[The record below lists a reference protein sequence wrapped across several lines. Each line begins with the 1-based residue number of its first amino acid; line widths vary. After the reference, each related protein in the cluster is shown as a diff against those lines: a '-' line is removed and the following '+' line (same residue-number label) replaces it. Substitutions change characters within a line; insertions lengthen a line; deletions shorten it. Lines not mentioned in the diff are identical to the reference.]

1 MGKGVKHM
9 HNIIT
14 NLPSV
19 RGRYTEGAELSKLT
33 WFRVGGPAEV
43 LYKPTDLEDLSFF
56 LKHKSKE
63 IPVLTMGVGSN
74 LLVRDGG
81 ISGVV
86 IRLQGFNNIV
96 VQGNEIE
103 VGAGVLDRTLALVAQ
118 EEGLKNLE
126 FLTGIPGTI
135 GGALRM
141 NAGCYGTEI
150 KDILVSAL
158 AVDGQGKVHKLSGE
172 DMGFSYRYCE
182 IPHDWIFVGARFK
195 AKAGNSQEIAAH
207 IESLLTE
214 REEAQP
220 VKSRTG
226 GSTFANPE
234 GHKAW
239 ALIDKADCRGLK
251 VGGAQVSE
259 KHCNFLINTG
269 NATAEDLEIL
279 GETVRARVLE
289 SSGID
294 LRWEIVRV
302 GFNKNYGM
310 EAKAA

>member
-1 MGKGVKHM
+1 MGKM
-9 HNIIT
+9 HTIIKK
-14 NLPSV
+14 LPSI

-43 LYKPTDLEDLSFF
+43 LYKPADLEDLSFF
-56 LKHKSKE
+56 LSHKSAE
-63 IPVLTMGVGSN
+63 IPLLTMGVGSN
-74 LLVRDGG
+74 LLIRDGG
-81 ISGVV
+81 VSGVV
-86 IRLQGFNNIV
+86 VRLQGFNNIV

-118 EEGLKNLE
+118 DEELQDLE
-126 FLTGIPGTI
+126 FLAGIPGTV

-158 AVDGQGKVHKLSGE
+158 AVDSQGKIHKLTPE
-172 DMGFSYRYCE
+172 DMGFSYRHCE
-182 IPHDWIFVGARFK
+182 IPQDWIFVGARFK
-195 AKAGNSQEIAAH
+195 AKSGNPQEIASR
-207 IESLLTE
+207 IEKLLAE

-234 GHKAW
+234 GYKAW
-239 ALIDKADCRGLK
+239 ELIDKAGCRGLK
-251 VGGAQVSE
+251 IGGAQVSE

-269 NATAEDLEIL
+269 DATAEDLEVL
-279 GETVRARVLE
+279 GETLRARVLE
-289 SSGID
+289 SSGVD

-302 GFNKNYGM
+302 GFNKKFRM

>member
-1 MGKGVKHM
+1 MSKIVKQV
-9 HNIIT
+9 HNIIQK
-14 NLPSV
+14 LPSV
-19 RGRYTEGAELSKLT
+19 RGRYAEGTELSKLT

-43 LYKPTDLEDLSFF
+43 LYKPIDVEDLSFF

-63 IPVLTMGVGSN
+63 VPALTIGVGSN

-86 IRLQGFNNIV
+86 IRLHGFNNIV

-118 EEGLKNLE
+118 EEGLQNLE
-126 FLTGIPGTI
+126 FLAGIPGTV

-158 AVDGQGKVHKLSGE
+158 AVDNQGKIHKLTPE
-172 DMGFSYRYCE
+172 DMGFSYRHCK
-182 IPHDWIFVGARFK
+182 IPEDWVFVGARFK
-195 AKAGNSQEIAAH
+195 AKSGNSQEIAAR
-207 IESLLTE
+207 IEKLLAE
-214 REEAQP
+214 REDAQP

-234 GHKAW
+234 GYKAW
-239 ALIDKADCRGLK
+239 ELIDKAGCRGLK

-269 NATAEDLEIL
+269 EATAEDLEVL
-279 GETVRARVLE
+279 GETVRAGVLE
-289 SSGID
+289 SSGIS
-294 LRWEIVRV
+294 LRWEIVRM
-302 GFNKNYGM
+302 GFYKNYGM
-310 EAKAA
+310 EAQAA

>member
-1 MGKGVKHM
+1 MSKIVKQA
-9 HNIIT
+9 HNIIQK
-14 NLPSV
+14 LPSV
-19 RGRYTEGAELSKLT
+19 RGRYAEGTELSKLT

-43 LYKPTDLEDLSFF
+43 LYKPIDVEDLSFF
-56 LKHKSKE
+56 LKQKSKE
-63 IPVLTMGVGSN
+63 VPALTIGVGSN

-118 EEGLKNLE
+118 EEGLQNLE
-126 FLTGIPGTI
+126 FLAGIPGTI

-158 AVDGQGKVHKLSGE
+158 AVDNQGKVHKLTPE
-172 DMGFSYRYCE
+172 DMGFSYRHSE
-182 IPHDWIFVGARFK
+182 IPEDWVFVGARFK
-195 AKAGNSQEIAAH
+195 AKSGNSQEIAAR
-207 IESLLTE
+207 IEKLLAE
-214 REEAQP
+214 REGAQP
-220 VKSRTG
+220 IKSRTG

-234 GHKAW
+234 GYKAW
-239 ALIDKADCRGLK
+239 ELIDKAGCRGLK
-251 VGGAQVSE
+251 IGGAQVSE

-269 NATAEDLEIL
+269 DATAEDLEAL
-279 GETVRARVLE
+279 GETVRAGVLE
-289 SSGID
+289 SSGIS
-294 LRWEIVRV
+294 LRWEIVRI
-302 GFNKNYGM
+302 GFYKNYGM

>member
-1 MGKGVKHM
+1 MGKIMNNM
-9 HNIIT
+9 HSILQK
-14 NLPSV
+14 LPSV
-19 RGRYTEGAELSKLT
+19 RGRYTERAELSKLT
-33 WFRVGGPAEV
+33 WFRVGGFAEI
-43 LYKPTDLEDLSFF
+43 LYKPEDLEDLSFF
-56 LKHKSKE
+56 LKQKSKD
-63 IPVLTMGVGSN
+63 IPTFTLGVGSN

-81 ISGVV
+81 IQGVV
-86 IRLQGFNNIV
+86 IRLPGFNNIV

-118 EEGLKNLE
+118 DESLQNLE
-126 FLTGIPGTI
+126 FLAGIPGTI

-158 AVDGQGKVHKLSGE
+158 AIDGQGKIHKLTAE
-172 DMGFSYRYCE
+172 DMGFSYRHCE
-182 IPHDWIFVGARFK
+182 IPQDWIFVGARFK
-195 AKAGNSQEIAAH
+195 AKSGNSKEITTR
-207 IESLLTE
+207 IENLIAE

-234 GHKAW
+234 GSKAW
-239 ALIDKADCRGLK
+239 ELIDKAGCRGLK
-251 VGGAQVSE
+251 IGGAQVSE

-269 NATAEDLEIL
+269 DATAEDLEIL
-279 GETVRARVLE
+279 GETVRSRVKE
-289 SSGID
+289 ISGID
-294 LRWEIVRV
+294 LRWEIVRI
-302 GFNKNYGM
+302 GFSKNFTV

>member
-1 MGKGVKHM
+1 MNNM
-9 HNIIT
+9 HSILQK
-14 NLPSV
+14 LPSV
-19 RGRYTEGAELSKLT
+19 RGRYTERAELSKLT
-33 WFRVGGPAEV
+33 WFRVGGFAEI
-43 LYKPTDLEDLSFF
+43 LYKPEDLEDLSFF
-56 LKHKSKE
+56 LKQKSKD
-63 IPVLTMGVGSN
+63 IPTFTLGVGSN

-81 ISGVV
+81 IQGVV
-86 IRLQGFNNIV
+86 IRLPGFNNIV

-118 EEGLKNLE
+118 DESLQNLE
-126 FLTGIPGTI
+126 FLAGIPGTI

-158 AVDGQGKVHKLSGE
+158 AIDGQGKIHKLTAE
-172 DMGFSYRYCE
+172 DMGFSYRHCE
-182 IPHDWIFVGARFK
+182 IPQDWIFVGARFK
-195 AKAGNSQEIAAH
+195 AKSGNSKEITTR
-207 IESLLTE
+207 IENLIAE

-234 GHKAW
+234 GSKAW
-239 ALIDKADCRGLK
+239 ELIDKAGCRGLK
-251 VGGAQVSE
+251 IGGAQVSE

-269 NATAEDLEIL
+269 DATAEDLEIL
-279 GETVRARVLE
+279 GETVRSRVKE
-289 SSGID
+289 ISGID
-294 LRWEIVRV
+294 LRWEIVRI
-302 GFNKNYGM
+302 GFSKNFTV

>member
-1 MGKGVKHM
+1 MGKM
-9 HNIIT
+9 HNIIEK
-14 NLPSV
+14 LPSV

-43 LYKPTDLEDLSFF
+43 LYKPADLEDLSFF
-56 LKHKSKE
+56 LKHNSRE
-63 IPVLTMGVGSN
+63 IPILTIGVGSN

-86 IRLQGFNNIV
+86 LRLQGFNNIV

-118 EEGLKNLE
+118 EEGLQNLE
-126 FLTGIPGTI
+126 FLAGIPGTI

-158 AVDGQGKVHKLSGE
+158 AVDGQGKVHKLTPE
-172 DMGFSYRYCE
+172 DMGFSYRHCK
-182 IPHDWIFVGARFK
+182 IPQDWIFVGARFK
-195 AKAGNSQEIAAH
+195 AKSGDSQEIAAR
-207 IESLLTE
+207 IENLLIE
-214 REEAQP
+214 REDAQP

-234 GHKAW
+234 GYKAW
-239 ALIDKADCRGLK
+239 ELIDKAGCRGLK
-251 VGGAQVSE
+251 IGGAQVSE

-269 NATAEDLEIL
+269 DATAEDLEVL
-279 GETVRARVLE
+279 GEMVKARVLE

-302 GFNKNYGM
+302 GFNKHYGV

>member
-1 MGKGVKHM
+1 MDNM
-9 HNIIT
+9 HNLLQK
-14 NLPSV
+14 LPSV
-19 RGRYTEGAELSKLT
+19 RGRYTERAELSKLT
-33 WFRVGGPAEV
+33 WFRVGGPAEI
-43 LYKPTDLEDLSFF
+43 LYKPEDLEDLSFF
-56 LKHKSKE
+56 LKQKSKE
-63 IPVLTMGVGSN
+63 IPIFTLGVGSN

-81 ISGVV
+81 IQGVV
-86 IRLQGFNNIV
+86 MRLSGFNNIV

-118 EEGLKNLE
+118 DESLQNLE
-126 FLTGIPGTI
+126 SLAGIPGTI

-158 AVDGQGKVHKLSGE
+158 AIDGQGKIHKLTAE
-172 DMGFSYRYCE
+172 DMGFSYRHCE

-195 AKAGNSQEIAAH
+195 AKSGSSKEITAR
-207 IESLLTE
+207 IENLLAE

-234 GHKAW
+234 GLKAW
-239 ALIDKADCRGLK
+239 EIIDKAGCRGLK
-251 VGGAQVSE
+251 IGGAQVSE

-269 NATAEDLEIL
+269 DATAEDLEIL
-279 GETVRARVLE
+279 GETVRRRVKE
-289 SSGID
+289 TSGVD
-294 LRWEIVRV
+294 LRWEIVRI
-302 GFNKNYGM
+302 GSSKNYAV
-310 EAKAA
+310 EARAA